1 MTRGGRCS
9 SSPTTINLQFAFNR
23 EVRLVP
29 LRFSYSYDQ
38 ATGHVSRR
46 TQQQRLLARYAQ
58 HSHLLGWILVF
69 FAALVIGVGVYVGG
83 GWGAFVSAVGGA
95 LMPAALVN
103 AWLDPLLREDA
114 ARDMKALLDIR
125 ADLDAT
131 GFLAAWR
138 SSAFDVR
145 TFVGRTN
152 EIAVLPLN
160 FQEWMN
166 RDYATLLDLCAA
178 SAVNLRVYLSA
189 PDEPWCTVLAH
200 RENRDPETIRNELIR
215 LPDQLLRAWDAS
227 GPHADS
233 EVEIF
238 FFEGIPSSGITL
250 CDGGAAIE
258 IGPAVRDEEVKVPGH
273 VLSFASRSAV
283 DVWARR
289 QFSFGNGQKPPTSAG
304 LRPLP
309 PTPQSTKITR
319 SASGTARQEINS
331 ISSTDPGSREPATS
345 EARDGDDTK

>member
-1 MTRGGRCS
+1 MLGFGH
-9 SSPTTINLQFAFNR
+9 TTINLQFAFNR
-23 EVRLVP
+23 EVKLVP
-29 LRFSYSYDQ
+29 LKFSYSYDQ
-38 ATGHVSRR
+38 ATGHVSRG
-46 TQQQRLLARYAQ
+46 TQQQRLLARYAE
-58 HSHLLGWILVF
+58 HSHLLGWVLVF
-69 FAALVIGVGVYVGG
+69 FAALVIGMGVYVGG
-83 GWGAFVSAVGGA
+83 GWGVFISAVGGA

-138 SSAFDVR
+138 TPAFDVR

-160 FQEWMN
+160 LREWMN

-178 SAVNLRVYLSA
+178 SAVSLRVYLSA

-200 RENRDPETIRNELIR
+200 RDNREPETVRNELIR

-227 GPHADS
+227 RPHAGS

-238 FFEGIPSSGITL
+238 FFDGVPSTGITL

-258 IGPAVRDEEVKVPGH
+258 VGPAVRDEEVKVPGH
-273 VLSFASRSAV
+273 VLSFDSRSDV

-289 QFSFGNGQKPPTSAG
+289 QFSFGNGQRPPTSAG

-309 PTPQSTKITR
+309 PTPQSPKIAH
-319 SASGTARQEINS
+319 SASGVASHEINS
-331 ISSTDPGSREPATS
+331 TSLTDPVSRESATS